1 ASGALDYLPYLRVT
15 NLARAI
21 ETLQQEGI
29 CVVGLAG
36 DGDMAVANLAKFDRL
51 AIVLGAEGTGLR
63 RLSRDHCDQLV
74 RIDIDDQSDSLN
86 VSNAAA
92 IALYAASQTRPR

>member
-1 ASGALDYLPYLRVT
+1 VAE
-15 NLARAI
+15 LA
-21 ETLQQEGI
+21 
-29 CVVGLAG
+29 V
-36 DGDMAVANLAKFDRL
+36 FDRL
-51 AIVLGAEGTGLR
+51 AIVLGAEGSGLR

-92 IALYAASQTRPR
+92 IALYAASQTRLR

>member
-1 ASGALDYLPYLRVT
+1 MAD
-15 NLARAI
+15 RA
-21 ETLQQEGI
+21 T
-29 CVVGLAG
+29 
-36 DGDMAVANLAKFDRL
+36 FDRL
-51 AIVLGAEGTGLR
+51 AVVLGAEGSGLR

-92 IALYAASQTRPR
+92 IALYAASQTRTR